1 MSQSIPISDAHDH
14 LKELPRKLANDP
26 HTVAITS
33 RGKPV
38 LAVMR
43 WEDYQ
48 SVLET
53 LQIIESKDLMHSLQ
67 QSIRDIAEERTV
79 PWETVRVS
87 IDE

>member
-1 MSQSIPISDAHDH
+1 MSQSIPLSDVHDR
-14 LKELPRKLANDP
+14 LKELPRELAEAP

-33 RGKPV
+33 AGKPV